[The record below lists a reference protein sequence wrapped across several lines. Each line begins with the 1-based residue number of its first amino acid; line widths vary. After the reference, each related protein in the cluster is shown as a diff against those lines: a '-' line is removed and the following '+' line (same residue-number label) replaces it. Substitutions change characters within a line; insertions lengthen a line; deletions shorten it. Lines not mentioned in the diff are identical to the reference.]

1 MTPSARPPR
10 PFVDY
15 LIAREGLPA
24 RSGLAFDYILAADG
38 LFVATEGDLLAVRLP
53 VAPCRLRGDRIAAVG
68 ATCELRR
75 GRPPHAVW
83 AACLAHAEDA
93 AQAGREV
100 AVLVTHRPDGGAS
113 GRYRVIRPPQTV
125 TSTCA
130 EYDEPDLPPGET
142 VLLSFHSHHAMR
154 AYFSPTDDGDERQ
167 LRLYAVVGRLGT
179 PRPEVALRVGFNGH
193 WLPLPW
199 EAVFDGERGSFR
211 DAQFDPADAVGPDG
225 AGHGLESALSG
236 GPPARSGRPQA
247 GRSGLLALFAG
258 RLGQRTRPNAAIM
271 LGDDTREVLP

>member
-1 MTPSARPPR
+1 MTPSERPSR
-10 PFVDY
+10 PFADY
-15 LIAREGLPA
+15 LVAREGLPP

-53 VAPCRLRGDRIAAVG
+53 VAPCRLRGDRIAPVG
-68 ATCELRR
+68 TACALRR
-75 GRPPHAVW
+75 GRLPRAVW

-93 AQAGREV
+93 ARAGREV

-125 TSTCA
+125 TATRA
-130 EYDEPDLPPGET
+130 EYDEPALAPGET

-199 EAVFDGERGSFR
+199 ETVFDGERGSFR
-211 DAQFDPADAVGPDG
+211 DAQFDLPDETSVGDTDHNLSAQRSGCRPAHPAWPRLG
-225 AGHGLESALSG
+225 LSG
-236 GPPARSGRPQA
+236 VLALLASGRFARPEPDVA
-247 GRSGLLALFAG
+247 LL
-258 RLGQRTRPNAAIM
+258 I
-271 LGDDTREVLP
+271 GDDSREVLP

>member
-1 MTPSARPPR
+1 MTPSERPPR

-15 LIAREGLPA
+15 LVAREGLPP

-38 LFVATEGDLLAVRLP
+38 LFVATESDPLAVRLP

-68 ATCELRR
+68 AACELRR
-75 GRPPHAVW
+75 GCLPRTVW
-83 AACLAHAEDA
+83 DACLMHAEDA
-93 AQAGREV
+93 ARGGREV
-100 AVLVTHRPDGGAS
+100 AVFVTHRPDGGAS

-125 TSTCA
+125 TATCV

-154 AYFSPTDDGDERQ
+154 AYFSRTDDGDERQ

-179 PRPEVALRVGFNGH
+179 PSPEVALRVGFNGH

-199 EAVFDGERGSFR
+199 ESVFGGERGMFR
-211 DAQFDPADAVGPDG
+211 DAQFAPLDETSIGDAERGLHMLHGDCHPA
-225 AGHGLESALSG
+225 S
-236 GPPARSGRPQA
+236 PARPRLGLSA
-247 GRSGLLALFAG
+247 VLALLARRRGVRPESGVAVL
-258 RLGQRTRPNAAIM
+258 LGNE
-271 LGDDTREVLP
+271 TREVLP

>member
-1 MTPSARPPR
+1 MTPSERSSRPL
-10 PFVDY
+10 VDY
-15 LIAREGLPA
+15 LVAREGLPP

-68 ATCELRR
+68 AACALRR
-75 GRPPHAVW
+75 GRLPRAVW
-83 AACLAHAEDA
+83 AACLAHAEDEA
-93 AQAGREV
+93 GAGREV
-100 AVLVTHRPDGGAS
+100 AVLVAYCPDDGAG

-125 TSTCA
+125 TATRA
-130 EYDEPDLPPGET
+130 EYDEPGLLPGES

-167 LRLYAVVGRLGT
+167 LRLYAVVGRLYT
-179 PRPEVALRVGFNGH
+179 ARPEVALRVGFNGH

-199 EAVFDGERGSFR
+199 ESVFGGERGAFR
-211 DAQFDPADAVGPDG
+211 DAQFDPADAIAPDG
-225 AGHGLESALSG
+225 VDHGLKSLLSG
-236 GPPARSGRPQA
+236 CPAARSGRIRA

-258 RLGQRTRPNAAIM
+258 RLGQRTRPDAVIV
-271 LGDDTREVLP
+271 LGDDAREVLP

>member
-1 MTPSARPPR
+1 MTPRERPPR

-15 LIAREGLPA
+15 LVARESLPP

-53 VAPCRLRGDRIAAVG
+53 VAFCRLRGDRIAPVG
-68 ATCELRR
+68 TACALRR
-75 GRPPHAVW
+75 GRLPRSVW

-93 AQAGREV
+93 ARAGREV
-100 AVLVTHRPDGGAS
+100 AVFVTHRPDGGAS

-125 TSTCA
+125 TATRA
-130 EYDEPDLPPGET
+130 EYDEPALAPGET

-179 PRPEVALRVGFNGH
+179 PSPEVTLRVGFNGH
-193 WLPLPW
+193 WLPLTW
-199 EAVFDGERGSFR
+199 ETVFDGERGSFR
-211 DAQFDPADAVGPDG
+211 DAQFDLPDETSVGDAYRCLG
-225 AGHGLESALSG
+225 AQHSGHRPTHATWPRLGLSDVLALL
-236 GPPARSGRPQA
+236 A
-247 GRSGLLALFAG
+247 GRRIARPEHELTLLV
-258 RLGQRTRPNAAIM
+258 
-271 LGDDTREVLP
+271 GDDSQEVLR